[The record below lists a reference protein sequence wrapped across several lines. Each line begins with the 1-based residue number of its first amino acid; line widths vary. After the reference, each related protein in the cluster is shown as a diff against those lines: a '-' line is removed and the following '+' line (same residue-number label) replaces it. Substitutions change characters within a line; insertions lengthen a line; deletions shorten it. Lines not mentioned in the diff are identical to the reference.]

1 MLQHVQESQKIHS
14 VYTILLPHLV
24 KSTQKFRT
32 ANLDIMQKLVSTV
45 ILTQQRMIVPSKVE
59 SLIVVLLQQP
69 YKSVWM

>member
-1 MLQHVQESQKIHS
+1 
-14 VYTILLPHLV
+14 
-24 KSTQKFRT
+24 
-32 ANLDIMQKLVSTV
+32 MQKLVSTV